1 MMMMKDDI
9 SSFIIIMM
17 SNLLFTI
24 VTIRIPKQGSAK
36 ADAQPLLLPLSSCK
50 VKCVLHPPHH
60 FGKDMEQLKILFLGV
75 KFGVK
80 DFTFYTF
87 VVIFVVAVPQ
97 QNKTTILM
105 KHDCCVHLPII
116 RIKSY
121 LLLQLPRAELFST
134 IKW

>member
-1 MMMMKDDI
+1 MPSL
-9 SSFIIIMM
+9 SSYLSPPARLKASSIHLIIIG
-17 SNLLFTI
+17 I
-24 VTIRIPKQGSAK
+24 
-36 ADAQPLLLPLSSCK
+36 
-50 VKCVLHPPHH
+50 
-60 FGKDMEQLKILFLGV
+60 DMEQLKILFLGV

-105 KHDCCVHLPII
+105 KHDCCVHLPVI